1 MNSTQ
6 TYPHWDWD
14 KQLHKSPEPVVS
26 QSDNT
31 TGSNNPTNLKTADAK
46 GFRAFKSVEEGI
58 NASADQLYR
67 YFAGEGPA
75 KGKPTKSV
83 KDVIA
88 LWRPESDRRGSKDIS
103 QANYEKMVAD
113 TIGVKP
119 TDKLNIKDKNVLA
132 KLIQGITKVEGNE
145 VSLDSIMK
153 ALSGKKSNP
162 VTSNEVAGT
171 TLLSKAE
178 EQFPYLKGKNI
189 NVVVNPNSKIG
200 GKLEFYNE
208 EEEGAGDTP
217 RPKEI
222 PLGQIGI
229 EVRDTNIRP
238 IDVLGDYVSHYAVYN
253 DPKLKPL
260 YNQFIKTIPERQ
272 QRERYNYAVNNFGED
287 RPYKVWKEMAGDPGM
302 FRGYVFDQFPKEEF
316 DKIYSPDQIALL
328 NKVKEYL
335 GIK

>member
-1 MNSTQ
+1 
-6 TYPHWDWD
+6 
-14 KQLHKSPEPVVS
+14 
-26 QSDNT
+26 
-31 TGSNNPTNLKTADAK
+31 
-46 GFRAFKSVEEGI
+46 
-58 NASADQLYR
+58 
-67 YFAGEGPA
+67 
-75 KGKPTKSV
+75 
-83 KDVIA
+83 
-88 LWRPESDRRGSKDIS
+88 
-103 QANYEKMVAD
+103 
-113 TIGVKP
+113 
-119 TDKLNIKDKNVLA
+119 
-132 KLIQGITKVEGNE
+132 
-145 VSLDSIMK
+145 MK